1 VRGESS
7 AEKLGAEQ
15 SRARQLNA
23 EIQECVFELTGRIIG
38 QAERLAQHLAI
49 PGIAVKALAILDGP
63 MAMKDLG
70 KRMHCDPSFVT
81 AIADTLEKR
90 GLARREA
97 HPGDRRI
104 KNLILTGDG
113 TALKKHLEAELA
125 AWMPWSRALD
135 NDERAQLLALI
146 RKMLRAEPAA
156 DCCPAGDLSAA
167 ADSPAV
173 VVPADPT
180 AQAGIAPSPAP
191 AEEVNTRLGE
201 TPASPAAG

>member
-1 VRGESS
+1 VPGESRT
-7 AEKLGAEQ
+7 E
-15 SRARQLNA
+15 QLNA

-38 QAERLAQHLAI
+38 QAERLAQRLGI
-49 PGIAVKALAILDGP
+49 PVIFIKALTTLNAP

-70 KRMHCDPSFVT
+70 KRLHCDPSFVT
-81 AIADTLEKR
+81 AVADMLEKR

-113 TALKKHLEAELA
+113 SALKKHLETELA

-135 NDERAQLLALI
+135 NDERTQLLALI
-146 RKMLRAEPAA
+146 RKMLSAEATA
-156 DCCPAGDLSAA
+156 DCCPADDLSATA
-167 ADSPAV
+167 GSPARTA
-173 VVPADPT
+173 PADRT
-180 AQAGIAPSPAP
+180 APAGTALSPAP
-191 AEEVNTRLGE
+191 QEGVNIGLGV